1 MRRRLETFKRV
12 ALHELRVLSAERS
25 LWLVS
30 FLLVTLLGYALW
42 SGLEQS
48 RVRDVASAATRA
60 QEAAQHDNVL
70 ARWRRV
76 MAGEEAPDPWANP
89 TDPSLVGGG
98 LVARYALLPT
108 APLAPLAVGQSDMFP
123 DSYRVTSESR
133 VDFMYD
139 SEIENPWNLLTGRFD
154 VAFVLTY
161 LLPLFIFVWS
171 YNFLASER
179 DQGTLRMLLAQ
190 PVGLRTVVMG
200 KIAVRGTLLLF
211 WAVATPLVGLLL
223 LRPEARDRSAAALL
237 ACWAGLIAAYTL
249 FWFAY
254 AVLVDSFAKSSALN
268 ALILV
273 SSWVILVLVIPVAL
287 NLGASRLSP
296 APSRAELATQT
307 RLLTIENLNQLKDQF
322 GTDYRHV
329 YDPELLLPKDGRFEV
344 PERLRAFFVAGQR
357 LDQQIEAALS
367 EFDARLAG
375 QQRLV
380 DRLAVLS
387 PAILVHEGMASIA
400 GNGAQRFL
408 RFQDQVTAFHKAWKQ
423 FFEPRILEGVAITEA
438 DFARLPSWS
447 WQEQDAAVVRSEA
460 LSRLLQMVGLGTLLG
475 LAAAAKLRRYPI
487 V

>member
-1 MRRRLETFKRV
+1 M
-12 ALHELRVLSAERS
+12 LSAERS

-30 FLLVTLLGYALW
+30 ILLVTLLGYALW
-42 SGLEQS
+42 SGLDQS
-48 RVRDVASAATRA
+48 RVRDAASAATRA
-60 QEAAQHDNVL
+60 QEAAQQDRVL
-70 ARWRRV
+70 AQWRRV
-76 MAGEEAPDPWANP
+76 MAAQEAPDAWANP

-154 VAFVLTY
+154 LAFVLTY
-161 LLPLFIFVWS
+161 LLPLFVFVWS
-171 YNFLASER
+171 YNFLAVER
-179 DQGTLRMLLAQ
+179 EQGTLRMLLAQ
-190 PVGLRTVVMG
+190 PIGLRTIVMG
-200 KIAVRGTLLLF
+200 KIAVRGTVLLF
-211 WAVATPLVGLLL
+211 WVVATPLVGLLL
-223 LRPEARDRSAAALL
+223 LRPEARESSAFVLL
-237 ACWAGLIAAYTL
+237 GCWVGLIAAYTL
-249 FWFAY
+249 FWFAF

-273 SSWVILVLVIPVAL
+273 SSWVLLVLVLPVAL
-287 NLGASRLSP
+287 NLYASRMSP

-307 RLLTIENLNQLKDQF
+307 RLLTIDNLNQLKDQF

-329 YDPELLLPKDGRFEV
+329 YNPELLLPKNGRFEV
-344 PERLRAFFVAGQR
+344 PERLLAFFVAGQR
-357 LDQQIEAALS
+357 LDDQIETALL

-400 GNGAQRFL
+400 GNGTGRFQRF
-408 RFQDQVTAFHKAWKQ
+408 QAQVTAFHRAWKQ
-423 FFEPRILEGVAITEA
+423 FFEPRILEGIAITEA
-438 DFARLPSWS
+438 DFARMPSWS
-447 WQEQDAAVVRSEA
+447 WQEQDATVVRDEA
-460 LSRLLQMVGLGTLLG
+460 LNRLLQILVLGTLLG
-475 LAAAAKLRRYPI
+475 LAAALKLRRYPI

>member
-1 MRRRLETFKRV
+1 M
-12 ALHELRVLSAERS
+12 LSAERS

-30 FLLVTLLGYALW
+30 ILLVTLLGYALW
-42 SGLEQS
+42 SGLDQS
-48 RVRDVASAATRA
+48 RVRDAASAATRA
-60 QEAAQHDNVL
+60 QEAAQQNRVL
-70 ARWRRV
+70 AQWRRV
-76 MAGEEAPDPWANP
+76 MAAQEAPDAWANP

-154 VAFVLTY
+154 LAFVLTY

-171 YNFLASER
+171 YNFLAVER
-179 DQGTLRMLLAQ
+179 EQGTLRMLLAQ
-190 PVGLRTVVMG
+190 PIGLRTIVLG
-200 KIAVRGTLLLF
+200 KIAVRGTVLLF

-223 LRPEARDRSAAALL
+223 LRPEARDSSAFVLL
-237 ACWAGLIAAYTL
+237 GCWIGLIAAYTL
-249 FWFAY
+249 FWFAF

-273 SSWVILVLVIPVAL
+273 SSWVLLVLVLPVAL
-287 NLGASRLSP
+287 NLYASRMSP

-307 RLLTIENLNQLKDQF
+307 RLLTIDNLNQLKDQF

-329 YDPELLLPKDGRFEV
+329 YNPELLLPKNGRFEV

-357 LDQQIEAALS
+357 LDEQIETALL

-380 DRLAVLS
+380 DQLAVFS

-400 GNGAQRFL
+400 GNGTGRFQRF
-408 RFQDQVTAFHKAWKQ
+408 QAQVTAFHRAWKQ
-423 FFEPRILEGVAITEA
+423 FFEPRILEGIAITEA
-438 DFARLPSWS
+438 DFARMPSWS
-447 WQEQDAAVVRSEA
+447 WQEQDATVVRDEA
-460 LSRLLQMVGLGTLLG
+460 LNRLLQILVLGTLLG
-475 LAAAAKLRRYPI
+475 LAAALKLRRYPI